1 MATNRY
7 VCTPTRVPK
16 WLTTYPGSLN
26 ELTGDLEGAFFAYD
40 QALRHNSWSTQTLN
54 AISTILRTKE
64 DYPKAMEY
72 LKKILQVE
80 PANGDAWGNLGHCY
94 LMLDNL
100 QEAYTAYQQALY
112 YLPDP
117 KVCSVIHFPST
128 ELIVSGAKALVWH
141 RYSL

>member
-1 MATNRY
+1 MAADWY
-7 VCTPTRVPK
+7 VPSAAIPAVTDIE
-16 WLTTYPGSLN
+16 PGSLN
-26 ELTGDLEGAFFAYD
+26 ELTGDLEGALFAYD

-64 DYPKAMEY
+64 DYHKAMDS

-94 LMLDNL
+94 LMMDNL

-117 KVCSVIHFPST
+117 KVCLHFVYPY
-128 ELIVSGAKALVWH
+128 
-141 RYSL
+141 RSLLTFCRNPNCGMG